1 MCCSSFAREKK
12 MNRWIFLLLPFGHF
26 SIYKIIEICLK
37 NWVYYHQKYPIKHFL
52 FVRWPFCAV
61 HLLLYHFI
69 ADFHA
74 AFRYI
79 HYILQMLIVKLNKME
94 NMKKKKLFNTNFVVP
109 RLKDWNRMING
120 RAIRFT
126 LLPYILIK
134 SILLLWI
141 NNGERKR

>member
-1 MCCSSFAREKK
+1 
-12 MNRWIFLLLPFGHF
+12 
-26 SIYKIIEICLK
+26 
-37 NWVYYHQKYPIKHFL
+37 
-52 FVRWPFCAV
+52 
-61 HLLLYHFI
+61 
-69 ADFHA
+69 
-74 AFRYI
+74 
-79 HYILQMLIVKLNKME
+79 MLIVKLNKME